1 MAARARTETHP
12 LSESIGHTARES
24 GPPVRQLVVQAYR
37 FPTDGPESDGT
48 LEWDATTMVTV
59 HAHAGD
65 RDGFG
70 YTYAPAAAGHLIEE
84 LLSPIVVGRSAFAVD
99 ACWTA
104 MVQGVRNAGR
114 PGLASMAIAAV
125 DTALWDLK
133 ARLLDLPLVTLLGQ
147 VRDSVPVYGSGGFT
161 SYPPDRLAEQLSTW
175 SAQGFT
181 KMKMKVGR
189 DAGRDVERVQRAREA
204 IGPDPELFVDANGA
218 YTRKQALAQAHA
230 FAACG
235 VSWFEEPV
243 SSDDV
248 DGLRLIRDSGPAGMA
263 IAAGEYGFDLFYFRR
278 LLEAGAVDVLQADAT
293 RCAGIS
299 ELLRVGALC
308 DAWGLPLSAH
318 TAPALHLHPCCA
330 LTRICHI
337 EYFYDHARL
346 ESALLDGPPAPDR
359 GRLRPDLSRPGLGLE
374 LKQTDAR
381 RYAM

>member
-1 MAARARTETHP
+1 MPARAPTETNP
-12 LSESIGHTARES
+12 ASVPIGHTAREA
-24 GPPVRQLVVQAYR
+24 GPPVRRLVVEAYR

-48 LEWDATTMVTV
+48 LEWAATTMVTV
-59 HAHAGD
+59 HAHAGG
-65 RDGFG
+65 RVGFG
-70 YTYAPAAAGHLIEE
+70 YTYAPAAAGHLVEE
-84 LLSPIVVGRSAFAVD
+84 LLSPIVVGRSASAVD

-147 VRDSVPVYGSGGFT
+147 VRESVALYGSGGFT
-161 SYPPDRLAEQLSTW
+161 SYSPDRLAEQLSTW

-181 KMKMKVGR
+181 KVKMKVGR
-189 DAGRDVERVQRAREA
+189 DAGRDVERVRQAREA
-204 IGPDPELFVDANGA
+204 IGPAPELFVDANGA
-218 YTRKQALAQAHA
+218 YTRKQALAQADA
-230 FAACG
+230 FAAFG

-248 DGLRLIRDSGPAGMA
+248 DGLRLIRDRAPAGMA

-308 DAWGLPLSAH
+308 DAWALPLSAH

-337 EYFYDHARL
+337 EYFYDHTRI
-346 ESALLDGPPAPDR
+346 ESALLDGAPTPDQ

-374 LKQTDAR
+374 LKHADAQ
-381 RYAM
+381 RYAV